1 MCACSLVLTE
11 IYLKFAKVFSNS
23 KVCKSYLKQRTENG
37 FVLVSQIQTFF
48 IFIVFPKSKVCKS
61 YLKQKTEK
69 ENKKNEKTS
78 ICPGFSHKPGQ
89 MGLLVVPVCGWNRD
103 KRWVPIYTNQQPPP
117 KTIGGIFFL
126 KWKEGVCASLFFLS
140 MHARCSMKCPREF
153 TK

>member
-1 MCACSLVLTE
+1 
-11 IYLKFAKVFSNS
+11 VFSNS

-69 ENKKNEKTS
+69 ENKKTS

-89 MGLLVVPVCGWNRD
+89 MASLLSRFVTETGTNGGVL
-103 KRWVPIYTNQQPPP
+103 IYTDQQPPP
-117 KTIGGIFFL
+117 KTIGGIFF
-126 KWKEGVCASLFFLS
+126 EMEGGGVC
-140 MHARCSMKCPREF
+140 
-153 TK
+153 